1 MADSSHV
8 INQTAIDAAATVFRT
23 MADELFT
30 SSADEALVNA
40 ICETIPADG
49 GTTTSIILEDFL
61 GNWLEFSGARQTG
74 VSRAYRLNVALTS
87 WAVQLKVRRRD
98 AEYDRSGIVAAR
110 VRKFMSAAQ
119 SYKDFVLHQ
128 GLFLNS
134 GDGPVGFDGVNLIST
149 SHPNG
154 PSGNQSNKTTSA
166 LSPLTFDTAF
176 SAMTSYQRENGEPF
190 RIVPRYL
197 VVGPKNRLVGAEIT
211 KMDIRGRS
219 VAATGLE
226 AAASVVASAGVS
238 NAYNGTVDLVVNS
251 RLVGTQD
258 DYWYLVGEGPGGAKP
273 MFFVEG
279 AAPREQLDID
289 LSSPTVMQNDALTF
303 GLIADGQYAAGMW
316 PCIYGGIL

>member
-30 SSADEALVNA
+30 SGADEGLVNA
-40 ICETIPADG
+40 MTEIIPADG
-49 GTTTSIILEDFL
+49 GTTTSVILEDFL
-61 GNWLEFSGARQTG
+61 GNWLEFDGARQTG
-74 VSRAYRLNVALTS
+74 VSRAYRLDILLTT
-87 WAVQLKVRRRD
+87 WAVQLKIRRRD

-119 SYKDFVLHQ
+119 SYKDFVIHQ
-128 GLFLNS
+128 GLFSNS
-134 GDGPVGFDGVNLIST
+134 GAGPVGFDGVNLLS
-149 SHPNG
+149 SAHPNG
-154 PSGNQSNKTTSA
+154 PAGNQSNTTTSA
-166 LSPLTFDTAF
+166 LSPLTFDSAF
-176 SAMTSYQRENGEPF
+176 ASMTSLRRENGEPF

-197 VVGPKNRLVGAEIT
+197 IVGPKNRLVGSEIT

-238 NAYNGTVDLVVNS
+238 NAYNGLVDLIVDP

-258 DYWYLVGEGPGGAKP
+258 DYWYLIGEGPGGAKP
-273 MFFVEG
+273 LFFVEG

-303 GLIADGQYAAGMW
+303 GLVADGQVAAGMW
-316 PCIYGGIL
+316 PCIFGGIL

>member
-1 MADSSHV
+1 
-8 INQTAIDAAATVFRT
+8 
-23 MADELFT
+23 
-30 SSADEALVNA
+30 
-40 ICETIPADG
+40 
-49 GTTTSIILEDFL
+49 
-61 GNWLEFSGARQTG
+61 
-74 VSRAYRLNVALTS
+74 
-87 WAVQLKVRRRD
+87 
-98 AEYDRSGIVAAR
+98 
-110 VRKFMSAAQ
+110 
-119 SYKDFVLHQ
+119 
-128 GLFLNS
+128 LNS
-134 GDGPVGFDGVNLIST
+134 GDGPVGYDGVNLIST

-176 SAMTSYQRENGEPF
+176 AAMTSYQRENGEPF

-197 VVGPKNRLVGAEIT
+197 VVGPKNRLVGSEIT

-219 VAATGLE
+219 VANTGLE
-226 AAASVVASAGVS
+226 AAAAVVASAGVS

>member
-1 MADSSHV
+1 MADNSHV
-8 INQTAIDAAATVFRT
+8 IGQANIDAAATIFRA

-30 SSADEALVNA
+30 SSGDENLVNA
-40 ICETIPADG
+40 LCETLPADG
-49 GTTTSIILEDFL
+49 GTTTAIILEDFL

-74 VSRAYRLNVALTS
+74 VSRNYRLNVALTT

-98 AEYDRSGIVAAR
+98 AEYDRTGIVAAR

-134 GDGPVGFDGVNLIST
+134 GAGPIGFDGVNLLS
-149 SHPNG
+149 SAHPNG
-154 PSGNQSNKTTSA
+154 PSGNQSNTTTSA

-176 SAMTSYQRENGEPF
+176 TAMTSFQRENGEPF

-197 VVGPKNRLVGAEIT
+197 VVGPKNRLVGSEIT

-219 VAATGLE
+219 VANTGLE
-226 AAASVVASAGVS
+226 AGAAVVASAGVS
-238 NAYNGTVDLVVNS
+238 NAYNGLVDLVVDS

-258 DYWYLVGEGPGGAKP
+258 DYWYLIGEGPGGAKP